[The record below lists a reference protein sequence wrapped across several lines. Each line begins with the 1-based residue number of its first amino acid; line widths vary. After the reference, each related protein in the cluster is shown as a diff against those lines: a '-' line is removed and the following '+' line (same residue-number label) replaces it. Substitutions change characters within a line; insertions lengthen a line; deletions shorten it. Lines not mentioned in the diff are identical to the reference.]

1 MSYLYPIAL
10 LLISAF
16 VAALERLRP
25 FRPQK
30 QLRPMLWSDLIHIL
44 FNGHFLGVLI
54 YGLATNWVLPPI
66 DRLLGQHG
74 LTTHV
79 YRNLATT
86 WPLWLQIVVVI
97 VVLDFV
103 QWCVHNLL
111 HRVSWLWEFHKVHHS
126 VVDGEMDWI
135 VSFRFQF
142 VEVLVYKSFQY
153 LPLAF
158 FGFRPEPILV
168 HAIFGT
174 LIGHL
179 NHANLDFT
187 YGPLRYV
194 LNSPRMHLWH
204 HYYEGDSKTTINY
217 GIILSVWDWIFRTG
231 HIPKDPPPKLGFPGV
246 EDFPKDFFSQTIW
259 PLQRLLPASLRRGY
273 LPAALGL
280 LTLTGFYFV
289 HLPPQKRVPANLV
302 LAGESLAASQ
312 PTLTEQPPGTYA
324 KDAAEADAALLRFG
338 EEARAAGYAH
348 PEHLVS
354 VSELARA
361 LGSRRLV
368 LLDLRPGDRSSAGR
382 IPQAQAI
389 SPADYIEKEPLP
401 GLLRSREH
409 LQGLLRSRG
418 VKEDSVVV
426 LYGDGGPEAFR
437 FFWALQV
444 LGSLE
449 ARVLDGG
456 LLAWKA
462 AGHPVAGGAPRAAA
476 PGDVTLRGQD
486 GEVPL
491 RWAQIEPFLQGGPD
505 GSGGQ
510 GALLLDSRSKDE
522 YTGARQHPEAARGGH
537 IPGAVNLEWTQVVR
551 GEKDPRLLPPAELRA
566 RFAPHKVERRARIIT
581 TCQSGNRSAA
591 LYFAL
596 LQIGVPRERILNY
609 NGSWAEYSRLNLP
622 VHTGDQP

>member
-10 LLISAF
+10 LLISALVF
-16 VAALERLRP
+16 VLERVRP
-25 FRPQK
+25 WRPQR
-30 QLRPMLWSDLIHIL
+30 QLRPMLWSDLIHL
-44 FNGHFLGVLI
+44 VFNGHFLGVLI

-66 DRLLGQHG
+66 DRFLGQHG
-74 LTTHV
+74 LITHV
-79 YRNLATT
+79 YRGLATT
-86 WPLWLQIVVVI
+86 WPLWLQIVIVI

-111 HRVSWLWEFHKVHHS
+111 HRVNWLWEFHKVHHS

-142 VEVLVYKSFQY
+142 VEVLVYKAFQY

-179 NHANLDFT
+179 NHANLDLS

-204 HYYEGDSKTTINY
+204 HNYEGDSKTTINY
-217 GIILSVWDWIFRTG
+217 GIILSVWDWIFGTG
-231 HIPKDPPPKLGFPGV
+231 RMPKDPPPKLGFHGV
-246 EDFPKDFFSQTIW
+246 EDFPKDFFSQTVW
-259 PLQRLLPASLRRGY
+259 PLQRLLPAGLAKGS

-280 LTLTGFYFV
+280 LLLTGFYFA
-289 HLPPQKRVPANLV
+289 HLPTLARRAVPPQLAG

-312 PTLTEQPPGTYA
+312 PTLKEQPEGTYA
-324 KDAAEADAALLRFG
+324 RDAAEADAALSRFG

-348 PEHLVS
+348 SEHLVS
-354 VSELARA
+354 VAELARA
-361 LGSRRLV
+361 LGSPRLAI
-368 LLDLRPGDRSSAGR
+368 LDLRPGERSSAGR

-389 SPADYIEKEPLP
+389 APADYVEKAPLP
-401 GLLRSREH
+401 GLMRSRDH

-418 VKEDSVVV
+418 VKKDSVVV

-437 FFWALQV
+437 FFWALQA
-444 LGSLE
+444 LGALE

-462 AGHPVAGGAPRAAA
+462 AGHPVAGGPPRAAV
-476 PGDVTLRGQD
+476 PGDVALSGQS

-491 RWAQIEPFLQGGPD
+491 RWAQIGPLLE
-505 GSGGQ
+505 SGQ
-510 GALLLDSRSKDE
+510 DALLLDSRSKDE
-522 YTGARQHPEAARGGH
+522 YVGGKQHPEAARSGH
-537 IPGAVNLEWTQVVR
+537 IPGAVHFEWTQVIR
-551 GEKDPRLLPPAELRA
+551 GNMDPRLLPAAELRA
-566 RFAPHKVERRARIIT
+566 RFAPHKIEQRARIIT

-622 VHTGDQP
+622 LHTGEQP